1 MSRYEI
7 AISNMCLHEVLD
19 LRNADELKKMLP
31 LIPGIQ
37 LKASR
42 KAEIVNA
49 LSSGLLGPALPGLW
63 NRLKTLEQSAVA
75 EAVYEEDGVF
85 DQNAFLA
92 KYRALPVLETEGKHQ
107 WDKIPTLLRLFI
119 HPDENHR
126 LFVPRDLRQSLKAF
140 VPKPPPARLA
150 SRETIPVQPP
160 RERTT
165 SHFDDKKGERIY
177 ESHKI
182 PLVQRLNESAAP
194 QDLRTILRLIDQEKL
209 AVSATTLIPSKATM
223 TLLYDLLREHDFF
236 ELTGKV
242 KDWDPEIGPVKG
254 FSWPLLV
261 QAAKLATVRNGKLS
275 LTKLGRSALEAP
287 PAKTLRDIWNAW
299 LNNKIMDEFSRID
312 TIKGQK
318 GKGGKS
324 MTPPADRRLA
334 IQAALAGCPVGKWV
348 ETAEFSR
355 FMQAAGFR
363 FEVTRNAWGLY
374 LCDPQY
380 GSLGYDGYGGW
391 NILQERYLLCLLFE
405 YAAPLGMIDIAYEH
419 PAGARPDYSGQWGGD
434 DLIFLSRYDGLR
446 YFRLTPLGAYILG
459 RTETYDAPQV
469 KSDVSLTVLPKR
481 QIRIDQ
487 GDLSPDEI
495 LLLEGF
501 ADQENARLWS
511 LNEAKAL
518 RSVEKGARV
527 AGLRA
532 FLSACDPQPLPDAVE
547 AFLLA
552 AEQRGS
558 ACICKGTCL
567 LIECLSPQIAETIAR
582 DARAGTLCHRTGDRG
597 LVVSVDKEKAFRD
610 AINALGFGMP
620 RV

>member
-1 MSRYEI
+1 
-7 AISNMCLHEVLD
+7 MCLHEVLD
-19 LRNADELKKMLP
+19 LRNADELKKMLA

-37 LKASR
+37 LKAPR

-49 LSSGLLGPALPGLW
+49 LSRSLLSPALPELW

-75 EAVYEEDGVF
+75 EAVHKEDGVY
-85 DQNAFLA
+85 DPGAIHA
-92 KYRALPVLETEGKHQ
+92 KYRALPVLETKGKHQ
-107 WDKIPTLLRLFI
+107 WDIMPTLLRLFI
-119 HPDENHR
+119 HPDGNGG
-126 LFVPRDLRQSLKAF
+126 LFVPRDLRASLKTF

-150 SRETIPVQPP
+150 RLEAIPVQPP

-165 SHFDDKKGERIY
+165 SYFDTKKDRRIY
-177 ESHKI
+177 ESHEV

-223 TLLYDLLREHDFF
+223 TLLGDLLREHDFF
-236 ELTGKV
+236 EMTAKEN
-242 KDWDPEIGPVKG
+242 DWDPEVGPVKG

-275 LTKLGRSALEAP
+275 LTKTGRKALETP

-299 LNNKIMDEFSRID
+299 LNNTIIDEFSRID
-312 TIKGQK
+312 AIKGQK
-318 GKGGKS
+318 GKGGRG
-324 MTPPADRRLA
+324 MTPPTDRRIA
-334 IQAALAGCPVGKWV
+334 IQSALTECPVGKWV
-348 ETAEFSR
+348 ETAGFSR

-363 FEVTRNAWGLY
+363 FEVTHNAWGLY

-380 GSLGYDGYGGW
+380 GSLGCGAW

-419 PAGARPDYSGQWGGD
+419 PAGARPDYSGQWGAD

-446 YFRLTPLGAYILG
+446 YFRLTPLGAFILG
-459 RTETYDAPQV
+459 RTETYDAPQI

-511 LNEAKAL
+511 FNEAKAL
-518 RSVEKGARV
+518 RSIEKGARV

-532 FLSACDPQPLPDAVE
+532 FLSACDPQPLPESVE
-547 AFLLA
+547 AFLLST
-552 AEQRGS
+552 EQRGT
-558 ACICKGTCL
+558 ACVCKGSCL
-567 LIECLSPQIAETIAR
+567 LIECLSPQIAEIIAR
-582 DARAGTLCHRTGDRG
+582 DARAGTLCQRTGDRG